1 MNWCQIIGMVLL
13 WCGGLINPVL
23 ADEPPYRSLQ
33 YRNDLIRAS
42 RVIWGLN
49 APVADFAAQLHQES
63 GWKPRAISPVGAQGM
78 AQFMPA
84 TADWISQRIPEL
96 SNKDPFN
103 PAWSI
108 RAMVHYDY
116 WLWQR
121 IKAADEC
128 QRMAMVLSSYNGG
141 LGWLLRDK
149 KKTEAVGLN
158 PWVWFGHVEFQN
170 AGRNATAWKENRH
183 YPRRIL
189 LELAPRY
196 LVWGGARC
204 AN

>member
-1 MNWCQIIGMVLL
+1 MNWRQIIGIVLL
-13 WCGGLINPVL
+13 WCSGMVSLAL
-23 ADEPPYRSLQ
+23 ADELPHRSRQ

-63 GWKPRAISPVGAQGM
+63 GWKSWAVSPVGAQGM

-84 TADWISQRIPEL
+84 TANWISQRIPEL
-96 SNKDPFN
+96 SNKEPFN
-103 PAWSI
+103 PTWSM
-108 RAMVHYDY
+108 RAMVHYDH
-116 WLWQR
+116 WLWLR
-121 IKAADEC
+121 IKAVDKC

-149 KKTEAVGLN
+149 KKTEVVGLN
-158 PWVWFGHVEFQN
+158 PWVWFGHVESQN
-170 AGRNATAWKENRH
+170 AGRRASAWKENRH
-183 YPRRIL
+183 YSKRIL

-196 LVWGGARC
+196 LAWGGTSC